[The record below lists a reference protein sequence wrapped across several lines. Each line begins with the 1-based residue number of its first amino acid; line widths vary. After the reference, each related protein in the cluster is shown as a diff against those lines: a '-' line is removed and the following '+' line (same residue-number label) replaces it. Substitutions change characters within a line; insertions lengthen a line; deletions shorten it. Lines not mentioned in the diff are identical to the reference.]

1 MNRWMTVNQSLWWE
15 STGNLA
21 CWTLKC
27 GLISLSRTRWQC
39 CRLSNERAS
48 SSTADSCMWNVQT
61 IKEHIHIDMRWGKQ
75 TSSCCGGVGCIWPL
89 SIHILTEMN
98 FFANFWPMS
107 GFKWKKI
114 TLSVTLRTL
123 FTFHVS
129 ELLLLR
135 CLTLLQ
141 LPQMFQGSQA
151 SFNEPRTEFR
161 KII

>member
-1 MNRWMTVNQSLWWE
+1 MTVNQSLWWE

-98 FFANFWPMS
+98 FFANFWPLS
-107 GFKWKKI
+107 GFKCSSLKKI
-114 TLSVTLRTL
+114 TLYLWLWGLCLPSMSLNCFSSGVWLSCSYR
-123 FTFHVS
+123 
-129 ELLLLR
+129 R
-135 CLTLLQ
+135 C
-141 LPQMFQGSQA
+141 FKA
-151 SFNEPRTEFR
+151 PRLHLMSLAQNLG
-161 KII
+161 K